1 MSSCHY
7 NVYDRQGKSSAK
19 FDLEKKPPVI
29 CEDLFMCEEELGCVA
44 SFPTQSDLQIHMD
57 TGRHIMVMESESI

>member
-1 MSSCHY
+1 
-7 NVYDRQGKSSAK
+7 
-19 FDLEKKPPVI
+19 
-29 CEDLFMCEEELGCVA
+29 MCEEELGCVA